1 VDEAPTEP
9 PLTALLRT
17 SGRFLLEIGAA
28 IARPVRL
35 ALALADEAVTVATVA
50 GLALLTLA
58 QPAMRET
65 GPGWLR
71 RLDLAVTF
79 LDREGREIGH
89 RGIRHEDQLRL
100 DQLSPHLVSAV
111 LATEDHRFRSH
122 LGIDPVGLLRAMAV
136 NAQADAVVQGG
147 STITQQLA
155 KNLFLSSERTLERK
169 IKEAFLALWLERQLT
184 KDEILKL
191 YLDRA
196 YMGAGNFG
204 VQAASRFYFG
214 KSAADLDLAE
224 AAMLAGLYKA
234 PARYAPHISLEAA
247 YARSS
252 DVLDRMAETGAISR
266 TDAAAAKSERLAIV
280 ARTPQA
286 RPDHYLDLAF
296 REVRRLAAAGRLG
309 TESILAVE
317 TPLDSALQGRAESE
331 IEAALDGPGAKLK
344 AGEAAFVAME
354 PDGAIRALVGG
365 RDYARSQF
373 NRAADAHRQP
383 GSSFKPIVYAAALSF
398 TGLRP
403 GSIVTDREICIG
415 KWCPSNYA
423 RSFAGPI
430 PLATALANSLNTVAV
445 SLSVEIGR
453 SAGMLG
459 TLAQARYGRGRIIEL
474 ARDLGIGTRLVDTP
488 SLPLGASEVTPL
500 DLTAAYAAFANGGFR
515 AEPHFVVRVRDGR
528 GAPLFERIPAS
539 GTRVMRPEVVGDMNA
554 MLARVVTNGTA
565 RRAAIPGQMVA
576 GKTGTTSAYRDAWFV
591 GFTSHLVAGIWLG
604 NDDFS
609 STRQMTGGTLPAATW
624 RAIMGP
630 AHQGL
635 PFRALP
641 ETDGTTR
648 LDGGGGL
655 IAEIR
660 PSGRGFREL
669 QVPAGGFTTL
679 R

>member
-1 VDEAPTEP
+1 M
-9 PLTALLRT
+9 TALLRT
-17 SGRFLLEIGAA
+17 CGRAFFEIGAA
-28 IARPVRL
+28 IARPIRIL
-35 ALALADEAVTVATVA
+35 LALADEAVTVAAVA
-50 GLALLTLA
+50 GLALLALA

-79 LDREGREIGH
+79 LDRDGREIGH

-122 LGIDPVGLLRAMAV
+122 VGIDPVGLLRAMAV

-155 KNLFLSSERTLERK
+155 KNLFLSSERTIERK

-252 DVLDRMAETGAISR
+252 DVLDRMVETGAISR
-266 TDAAAAKSERLAIV
+266 PDAAAAKSERLAIV

-296 REVRRLAAAGRLG
+296 REVRRLASAGRLG
-309 TESILAVE
+309 NESILAVE
-317 TPLDSALQGRAESE
+317 TPLDSALQSRADGE
-331 IEAALDGPGAKLK
+331 IEAALDGPASKLK

-354 PDGAIRALVGG
+354 PDGAVRALVGG

-383 GSSFKPIVYAAALSF
+383 GSSFKPIVYAAALAF
-398 TGLRP
+398 TDLRP

-430 PLATALANSLNTVAV
+430 PLATALAQSLNTVAV

-459 TLAQARYGRGRIIEL
+459 TLSQARYGRGRIIEL

-515 AEPHFVVRVRDGR
+515 AEPHFVLRVRDGR
-528 GAPLFERIPAS
+528 GAPLFERPAPKAI
-539 GTRVMRPEVVGDMNA
+539 RVMRPEVVGDMNA

-565 RRAAIPGQMVA
+565 RRAAIAGQMVA

-630 AHQGL
+630 AHQDL

-655 IAEIR
+655 IAEVR
-660 PSGRGFREL
+660 PAGRGFREI
-669 QVPAGGFTTL
+669 QAPSGSFTTL